1 MSSANYMSVTN
12 YVMPVTNY
20 MMSVT
25 NYVMSSINYMVCVS
39 GISHHDNIKIH
50 DALSAGNNM

>member
-25 NYVMSSINYMVCVS
+25 KLRDVKYKLHGVS

>member
-1 MSSANYMSVTN
+1 
-12 YVMPVTNY
+12 MPVTNY

-25 NYVMSSINYMVCVS
+25 KLRDVKYKLHGVS